1 MDFAKGLIDAV
12 YKTSW
17 DVVEPE
23 NNDVEPSATPKS
35 TATNAKAPTS
45 KMRARPAMTRKQTG
59 VGESSR
65 AEFDR
70 DEFSK
75 ANSRPKLVNYKA
87 DKNKVL
93 QERIDRAERR
103 RKKVITPEHV
113 DPLSVAIISDGS
125 MEADTIKE
133 QDELANQMRLKEQA
147 EFEREITER

>member
-70 DEFSK
+70 DEFSR
-75 ANSRPKLVNYKA
+75 ASSRPKLVNYKA

-93 QERIDRAERR
+93 QERIDRADRR
-103 RKKVITPEHV
+103 RKKSSH
-113 DPLSVAIISDGS
+113 LSTLTHSVWPSLVMVAWKQTQLRSR
-125 MEADTIKE
+125 TNWPIKCG
-133 QDELANQMRLKEQA
+133 
-147 EFEREITER
+147 

>member
-23 NNDVEPSATPKS
+23 ISTVEPSATPKS
-35 TATNAKAPTS
+35 TATNAKAPTT
-45 KMRARPAMTRKQTG
+45 KQRASPAMTRKHTG

-70 DEFSK
+70 DEFSR
-75 ANSRPKLVNYKA
+75 ADSRPKLVNYKA

-93 QERIDRAERR
+93 QERIDGADRR
-103 RKKVITPEHV
+103 RKVITPEHV